1 MHVKYCT
8 IILKKLLK
16 SKKWREDMER
26 KEEKDVVKMEIMKA
40 LKKEVKWYNKI
51 FINIFPNIFFYVY
64 RKGVVDYFKYY
75 NK

>member
-1 MHVKYCT
+1 
-8 IILKKLLK
+8 
-16 SKKWREDMER
+16 MER